1 MKRFPV
7 FIATVM
13 MVSAMQ
19 AADKLDLKAI
29 TSGEFAAS
37 YVTGINPIDGTD
49 LYASISNDGKQ
60 VISYSFKT
68 GKQMSILFDVNA
80 VKAPFEQIEGYV
92 ISPDGKKLLIM
103 THREAIYRRSFKAEY
118 FVYDIAKKSLK
129 KLSQG
134 VNQQVAT
141 WSPDSRHI
149 AFVKDNNL
157 FVTDGDKET
166 QITRDGKFN
175 EVING
180 IPDWVYEEEF
190 SFNRAFA
197 WNADGTAIGWIR
209 FDESHVKTYS
219 LQMFEGSHPTHSE
232 YHDYPGEYSYKYPK
246 AGQDNSKVS
255 LWSYDMKN
263 GKTVALD
270 VPVDSDGYY
279 PRIKTSPD
287 ANSLI
292 VYTMNRHQDDMRLY
306 AVNPFTGKS
315 RMLIKESVPKFVKE
329 EVIENSIV
337 GKKNILLPSDRDGF
351 MHLYLYD
358 MNGKLLRQVEKGN
371 YDVTS
376 IYGMD
381 EKTGDVYFQAAK
393 LNAHDRQVYVAHK
406 NGKVERLTDAAGSNS
421 ANFSGDYRYFV
432 NTWSSYSHPYV
443 FTVRSNKGKLIKTL
457 EDNKQ
462 LLEKTRKYNW
472 GKRETFSFTTSEGV
486 KLDGWMVKPVDFD
499 ASKKYPVILF
509 QYSGPGNQQVLDS
522 WSTGSMGNGGAF
534 DYYLAQEGFIIACVD
549 GRGTGGR
556 GAEFEKSTY
565 LRLGDLESKDQVE
578 TALYMGSLPYVDK
591 DNIGIWGW
599 SYGGF
604 NTLMS
609 MSYLRLGDL
618 ESKDQVE
625 TALYMGSLPYVDKD
639 NIGIWGW
646 SYGGFNTLMSMSE
659 GRPVFKAGVAV
670 APPTCYRFYD
680 SVYTERYMRTPKENE
695 EGYKVNPIERVKQQH
710 GALLICH
717 GLADDNVHPQNTFEY
732 AEALVQAD
740 KDFKT
745 LWYTNRN
752 HGISGGN
759 TRNHL
764 LRQIANWFKQNLK

>member
-190 SFNRAFA
+190 AFNRAFA
-197 WNADGTAIGWIR
+197 WNADGTSLGWIR
-209 FDESHVKTYS
+209 VDESHVKTYS
-219 LQMFEGSHPTHSE
+219 LQLFEGSHPTNSQ
-232 YHDYPGEYSYKYPK
+232 YHAYPGEYSYKYPK

-255 LWSYDMKN
+255 LWSYNLKS
-263 GKTVALD
+263 GKVISLD

-306 AVNPFTGKS
+306 SVNPFTGKS
-315 RMLIKESVPKFVKE
+315 KQLIKESVPKFVKE
-329 EVIENSIV
+329 EVVENSIV
-337 GKKNILLPSDRDGF
+337 GKKN
-351 MHLYLYD
+351 
-358 MNGKLLRQVEKGN
+358 
-371 YDVTS
+371 
-376 IYGMD
+376 
-381 EKTGDVYFQAAK
+381 
-393 LNAHDRQVYVAHK
+393 
-406 NGKVERLTDAAGSNS
+406 S
-421 ANFSGDYRYFV
+421 AS
-432 NTWSSYSHPYV
+432 
-443 FTVRSNKGKLIKTL
+443 
-457 EDNKQ
+457 
-462 LLEKTRKYNW
+462 
-472 GKRETFSFTTSEGV
+472 
-486 KLDGWMVKPVDFD
+486 
-499 ASKKYPVILF
+499 
-509 QYSGPGNQQVLDS
+509 
-522 WSTGSMGNGGAF
+522 
-534 DYYLAQEGFIIACVD
+534 
-549 GRGTGGR
+549 
-556 GAEFEKSTY
+556 
-565 LRLGDLESKDQVE
+565 
-578 TALYMGSLPYVDK
+578 
-591 DNIGIWGW
+591 
-599 SYGGF
+599 
-604 NTLMS
+604 
-609 MSYLRLGDL
+609 
-618 ESKDQVE
+618 
-625 TALYMGSLPYVDKD
+625 
-639 NIGIWGW
+639 
-646 SYGGFNTLMSMSE
+646 
-659 GRPVFKAGVAV
+659 
-670 APPTCYRFYD
+670 
-680 SVYTERYMRTPKENE
+680 
-695 EGYKVNPIERVKQQH
+695 
-710 GALLICH
+710 
-717 GLADDNVHPQNTFEY
+717 
-732 AEALVQAD
+732 
-740 KDFKT
+740 
-745 LWYTNRN
+745 
-752 HGISGGN
+752 
-759 TRNHL
+759 
-764 LRQIANWFKQNLK
+764 